1 MNSFLALKTALT
13 PLRFDPAQDAIP
25 DDFEDYRRFYQLD
38 ALAAQHRIGTLDSG
52 SYRLAVQYWL
62 PEKPHGTALLAH
74 GYFDHVGLYRHVIQF
89 LLDNHFAVLA
99 FDLPGHGLSTG
110 ARAVIHDFDEY
121 GQAIHAVME
130 ASANKKLPP
139 ITMGFGQS
147 TGCAAWMN
155 FCMAGFHHSLQ
166 KLVLFSPLLR
176 PHHWQPQG
184 HALYLALRYF
194 VRYIPR
200 NFRDNSSNREFLQ
213 FCHYE
218 DPLQPRFLTVA
229 WVSAMKNWLARF
241 PEQHTITTPTLILQG
256 EQDDTVDWRYNM
268 PAILQKIPNAQL
280 HYLAE
285 ARHHLANESANIR
298 ARIEQ
303 IVSQFLQ
310 S

>member
-1 MNSFLALKTALT
+1 MT
-13 PLRFDPAQDAIP
+13 LR
-25 DDFEDYRRFYQLD
+25 L
-38 ALAAQHRIGTLDSG
+38 
-52 SYRLAVQYWL
+52 SYL
-62 PEKPHGTALLAH
+62 
-74 GYFDHVGLYRHVIQF
+74 FF
-89 LLDNHFAVLA
+89 LLV
-99 FDLPGHGLSTG
+99 S
-110 ARAVIHDFDEY
+110 
-121 GQAIHAVME
+121 
-130 ASANKKLPP
+130 
-139 ITMGFGQS
+139 
-147 TGCAAWMN
+147 
-155 FCMAGFHHSLQ
+155 
-166 KLVLFSPLLR
+166 
-176 PHHWQPQG
+176 
-184 HALYLALRYF
+184 
-194 VRYIPR
+194 VRYSHKIL
-200 NFRDNSSNREFLQ
+200 SNHREFLQ